1 MIKDTPLIIGNK
13 TINNRFFLGTGKFKS
28 NQDMKDSILSSGSEV
43 VTVAMRRVDAEVQ
56 QESIIEYVPK
66 STILMINTSGARNS
80 EEAIEI
86 ARLAKEAMGIDWIK
100 IEIMDDSKYLLPDN
114 RATIKATEVLA
125 SEGFTVLPYMNPDLY
140 DARALLK
147 AGAAAIMP
155 LGSLIGSGEGLLTKR
170 FIKILI
176 DEIDLPI
183 IVDAGIGAP
192 SQAAE
197 AMEIGAAA
205 VLANTAVAVA
215 DDSPLIAEAFSL
227 AVKAG
232 RLAFLGKLSG
242 YEQGADASSPLT
254 GFLFEN

>member
-1 MIKDTPLIIGNK
+1 MDNSANAVQPILEYIPKD
-13 TINNRFFLGTGKFKS
+13 
-28 NQDMKDSILSSGSEV
+28 
-43 VTVAMRRVDAEVQ
+43 
-56 QESIIEYVPK
+56 
-66 STILMINTSGARNS
+66 TILMINTSGARNS

-86 ARLAKEAMGIDWIK
+86 ARLAKEAMGLDWIK

-114 RATIKATEVLA
+114 KETIKATKILA
-125 SEGFTVLPYMNPDLY
+125 SEGFTVLPYMSPDLY
-140 DARALLK
+140 VARELQK
-147 AGAAAIMP
+147 VGAAAIMP
-155 LGSLIGSGEGLLTKR
+155 LGSLIGSGDGLLTKQ

-197 AMEIGAAA
+197 AMEMGASA

-215 DDSPLIAEAFSL
+215 ENSPLIAEAFSL

-232 RLAFLGKLSG
+232 RMAFLGKLSG
-242 YEQGADASSPLT
+242 YGKGADASSPLT

>member
-1 MIKDTPLIIGNK
+1 MKNDTPLIIGGK

-28 NQDMKDSILSSGSEV
+28 NEDMKKSIIASEAEV
-43 VTVAMRRVDAEVQ
+43 ITVAMRRVDENVHN
-56 QESIIEYVPK
+56 ESIINYVPEK
-66 STILMINTSGARNS
+66 TILMINTSGARNS
-80 EEAIEI
+80 NEAVEI
-86 ARLAKEAMGIDWIK
+86 ARLAKEAMNIDWIK

-114 RATIKATEVLA
+114 RETIKATETLTA
-125 SEGFTVLPYMNPDLY
+125 EGFTVLPYMNPDLY
-140 DARALLK
+140 DARALKK

-155 LGSLIGSGEGLLTKR
+155 LGSLIGSGQGLLTKR

-192 SQAAE
+192 SQATE
-197 AMEIGAAA
+197 AMEMGAAA

-215 DDSPLIAEAFSL
+215 KDSPMIAEAFSL

-232 RLAFLGKLSG
+232 RMAFLGKLSE
-242 YEQGADASSPLT
+242 YENEASSSSPLT
-254 GFLFEN
+254 GFLFDN